1 MDLSRHIS
9 VFNPESVVDDI
20 HIIGVGAT
28 GSFVAMQLARMG
40 VQKITIYDFDTVE
53 VHNIPNQMFDK
64 RHLGQYKV
72 DALESMLKDI
82 NPDITIV
89 KNYGRVVASDIA
101 EMSGYLFLLVDSMT
115 ARKELFLEAKKNRK
129 LLHYWE
135 SRLGSDQA
143 RVYCLPIEEGFN
155 YSKYEGD
162 FYSDDVA
169 EVSACGTSITVL
181 PIVIAT
187 ASLMISQFI
196 AIIMRDDSVTIRH
209 YSLFDNMYNIYY
221 ETYDNVVTGPSLA
234 LEAEVLI

>member
-9 VFNPESVVDDI
+9 VFNPESVVDNI

-72 DALESMLKDI
+72 DALESILKDI
-82 NPDITIV
+82 NPDITIE
-89 KNYGRVVASDIA
+89 KNYGRVAASDIA
-101 EMSGYLFLLVDSMT
+101 NMSGYLFLLVDSMS
-115 ARKELFLEAKKNRK
+115 ARKELFLEAKKNK
-129 LLHYWE
+129 SLIHYWE

-143 RVYCLPIEEGFN
+143 RVYSLPIEEGFN
-155 YSKYEGD
+155 YSRYEGD

-181 PIVIAT
+181 PIVMAT

-196 AIIMRDDSVTIRH
+196 AIVMRDDSVIVRH
-209 YSLFDNMYNIYY
+209 YSLFDNMYNMYY
-221 ETYDNVVTGPSLA
+221 EMYDDIATGLKPT